1 MTVFNRLGFNFDTN
15 RFGSAHTLS
24 TGAANIV
31 NLISNNVPAMPD
43 WQKSDLA
50 NGAIV
55 RTDYF
60 QNPTT
65 TYVNSMLSSA
75 AIISSNALTIN
86 AFSLAAS
93 ANSLIV
99 ELGKFTSHTNNVSG
113 VTLVF
118 ASDVPS
124 YAGAAGSGQSSLLTL
139 NMAGEPQTNT
149 DIMLGSFTS
158 LFIQDDLT
166 ANANQI
172 LSFSIQLKNCISANT
187 TDDGEG
193 GPSVTTF
200 SSNLANS
207 IISSMSSYCNTTSSI
222 LNTRRMHDWTF
233 HRNLQQVKQDNGFL
247 QQFNN
252 LGATQKYLIKN
263 VIGTT
268 SLVDKLTS
276 ANTI

>member
-1 MTVFNRLGFNFDTN
+1 MSVFNRLGFNFDTA

-24 TGAANIV
+24 TGAANTV
-31 NLISNNVPAMPD
+31 NLISNNMPAMPD
-43 WQKSDLA
+43 WQKTDLN
-50 NGAIV
+50 NGGIT
-55 RTDYF
+55 RTGYF

-86 AFSLAAS
+86 AFSLSAS
-93 ANSLIV
+93 ANSLII
-99 ELGKFTSHTNNVSG
+99 ELGKFVSHTDNIAG
-113 VTLVF
+113 VTTVY

-124 YAGAAGSGQSSLLTL
+124 YAGAASTGQSSLLTL
-139 NMAGEPQTNT
+139 NMAGEPQSNT
-149 DIMLGSFTS
+149 DVMLGSFTS
-158 LFIQDDLT
+158 LFIQDILT
-166 ANANQI
+166 ANANQL
-172 LSFSIQLKNCISANT
+172 LSYSIQLKNSISANT

-193 GPSVTTF
+193 GPSVTTY

-222 LNTRRMHDWTF
+222 LNTRRMHDWNF
-233 HRNLQQVKQDNGFL
+233 HINLQQVTQDNGFL

>member
-1 MTVFNRLGFNFDTN
+1 MSVFNRLGFNFDTT

-24 TGAANIV
+24 TGAANTIT
-31 NLISNNVPAMPD
+31 LISNNIPSMPD
-43 WQKSDLA
+43 WQKSDLS

-55 RTDYF
+55 RTEYF

-113 VTLVF
+113 VTLVYTN
-118 ASDVPS
+118 DVPS

-166 ANANQI
+166 ANANQM
-172 LSFSIQLKNCISANT
+172 LSYSIQLKNSISANT
-187 TDDGEG
+187 TNDGEG
-193 GPSVTTF
+193 GPSVTTY

-233 HRNLQQVKQDNGFL
+233 HRNLQQVTQDNGFL

-252 LGATQKYLIKN
+252 LGGTQKYLIKN

>member
-1 MTVFNRLGFNFDTN
+1 MSVFNRLGFNFDTA

-24 TGAANIV
+24 TGAANTV
-31 NLISNNVPAMPD
+31 NLISNNMPAMPD
-43 WQKSDLA
+43 WQKTDLN
-50 NGAIV
+50 NGGIT
-55 RTDYF
+55 RTGYF

-86 AFSLAAS
+86 AFSLSAS
-93 ANSLIV
+93 ANSLII
-99 ELGKFTSHTNNVSG
+99 ELGKFVSHTDNIAG
-113 VTLVF
+113 VTTVY

-124 YAGAAGSGQSSLLTL
+124 YAGAASTGQSSLLTL
-139 NMAGEPQTNT
+139 NMAGEPQSNT
-149 DIMLGSFTS
+149 DVMLGSFTS
-158 LFIQDDLT
+158 LFIQDILT
-166 ANANQI
+166 ANANQL
-172 LSFSIQLKNCISANT
+172 LSYSIQLKNSISANT
-187 TDDGEG
+187 TNDGEG
-193 GPSVTTF
+193 GPSVTTY

-222 LNTRRMHDWTF
+222 LNTRRMHDWNF
-233 HRNLQQVKQDNGFL
+233 HINLQQVTQDNGFL

>member
-1 MTVFNRLGFNFDTN
+1 MSVFNRLGFNFDTA

-24 TGAANIV
+24 TGAANTD
-31 NLISNNVPAMPD
+31 NLISNNMPAMPD
-43 WQKSDLA
+43 WQKTDLA
-50 NGAIV
+50 NGGIV
-55 RTDYF
+55 RTGYF

-75 AIISSNALTIN
+75 TIISSNALTIN

-93 ANSLIV
+93 ANSLIL
-99 ELGKFTSHTNNVSG
+99 ELGKFVSHTANISG
-113 VTLVF
+113 VTVVY

-124 YAGAAGSGQSSLLTL
+124 YAGAAATGQSSLLTL

-158 LFIQDDLT
+158 LFIQDILT
-166 ANANQI
+166 ANADQI
-172 LSFSIQLKNCISANT
+172 LSYSIQLKNSISANT
-187 TDDGEG
+187 TGGGED
-193 GPSVTTF
+193 GPSVTTY

-207 IISSMSSYCNTTSSI
+207 IISSMSSYCNTTSDI

-233 HRNLQQVKQDNGFL
+233 HRNLQQIMQDNGFL

>member
-1 MTVFNRLGFNFDTN
+1 MTVFNRLGFNFDTT

-24 TGAANIV
+24 TGAANSV
-31 NLISNNVPAMPD
+31 SLISNTIPAMAD

-55 RTDYF
+55 VTDYF
-60 QNPTT
+60 KNPTT

-93 ANSLIV
+93 ANSLII
-99 ELGKFTSHTNNVSG
+99 ELGKFVSHTDNIAG
-113 VTLVF
+113 VTTVF

-124 YAGAAGSGQSSLLTL
+124 YSVSSATGQMSLITL
-139 NMAGEPQTNT
+139 NMCGEQQPNT
-149 DIMLGSFTS
+149 DVMLGSFTS
-158 LFIQDDLT
+158 LFIQDILT
-166 ANANQI
+166 ANADQI
-172 LSFSIQLKNCISANT
+172 LSYSIQLKNSISANV
-187 TDDGEG
+187 TDDGLG
-193 GPSVTTF
+193 GTTITY
-200 SSNLANS
+200 SSNLASNVVNS
-207 IISSMSSYCNTTSSI
+207 IGYYCNTTSAI

-233 HRNLQQVKQDNGFL
+233 HRNIQQVMQDNGFL
-247 QQFNN
+247 QGFSN
-252 LGATQKYLIKN
+252 LGGTQKYLIKN

>member
-24 TGAANIV
+24 TGAANTV

-172 LSFSIQLKNCISANT
+172 LSFSIQLKNSISANT

-193 GPSVTTF
+193 GPSVTTY

-233 HRNLQQVKQDNGFL
+233 HRNLQQVTQDNGFL

>member
-24 TGAANIV
+24 TGAANTV

-113 VTLVF
+113 VTLVS

-158 LFIQDDLT
+158 LFIQDILT
-166 ANANQI
+166 ANADQI
-172 LSFSIQLKNCISANT
+172 LSYSIQLKNSISANT
-187 TDDGEG
+187 TNDGEG
-193 GPSVTTF
+193 GPSVTTY

-233 HRNLQQVKQDNGFL
+233 HRNLQQVTQDNGFL

-268 SLVDKLTS
+268 SLIGKLTS

>member
-1 MTVFNRLGFNFDTN
+1 MSVFNRLGFNFDTT

-24 TGAANIV
+24 TGAANSV
-31 NLISNNVPAMPD
+31 SLISDNMPTMLD

-55 RTDYF
+55 TTDYF
-60 QNPTT
+60 KNPTT

-93 ANSLIV
+93 ANSLIL
-99 ELGKFTSHTNNVSG
+99 ELGKFVSHTDNIAG
-113 VTLVF
+113 VTPVF

-124 YAGAAGSGQSSLLTL
+124 YSVSSATGQMSLITL
-139 NMAGEPQTNT
+139 NMCAEQQSNT
-149 DIMLGSFTS
+149 DVMLGSFTS

-172 LSFSIQLKNCISANT
+172 LTYSIQLKNSISANT
-187 TDDGEG
+187 TNDGEG
-193 GPSVTTF
+193 GPSVTTY

-222 LNTRRMHDWTF
+222 LNTRRIHDWTF
-233 HRNLQQVKQDNGFL
+233 HRNLQQVMQDNGFL
-247 QQFNN
+247 QGFSN
-252 LGATQKYLIKN
+252 LGGTQKYLIKN

-268 SLVDKLTS
+268 SLVGKLTS

>member
-1 MTVFNRLGFNFDTN
+1 MSVFNRLGFNFDTA

-24 TGAANIV
+24 TGAANTV
-31 NLISNNVPAMPD
+31 NLISNNMPAMPD
-43 WQKSDLA
+43 WQKTDLA
-50 NGAIV
+50 NGGIV
-55 RTDYF
+55 RTGYF

-93 ANSLIV
+93 ANSLIL
-99 ELGKFTSHTNNVSG
+99 ELGKFVSHTANISG
-113 VTLVF
+113 VTVVY

-124 YAGAAGSGQSSLLTL
+124 YAGAAATGQSSLLTL
-139 NMAGEPQTNT
+139 NMSGEPQSNT
-149 DIMLGSFTS
+149 DVMLGSFTS
-158 LFIQDDLT
+158 LFIQDILT

-172 LSFSIQLKNCISANT
+172 LTYSTQLRNSISANV
-187 TDDGEG
+187 TDDGLG
-193 GPSVTTF
+193 GTTITYGSNL
-200 SSNLANS
+200 SSNVVNS
-207 IISSMSSYCNTTSSI
+207 IGYYCNTTSDI
-222 LNTRRMHDWTF
+222 LYTRRMHDWTF
-233 HRNLQQVKQDNGFL
+233 HRNLQQVTQDNGFL

>member
-1 MTVFNRLGFNFDTN
+1 MSVFNRLGFNFDTT

-24 TGAANIV
+24 TGAANSV
-31 NLISNNVPAMPD
+31 SLISDNMPTMSD

-55 RTDYF
+55 TTDYF
-60 QNPTT
+60 KNPTT

-93 ANSLIV
+93 ANSLIL
-99 ELGKFTSHTNNVSG
+99 ELGKFVSHTDNIAG
-113 VTLVF
+113 VTPVF

-124 YAGAAGSGQSSLLTL
+124 YSVSSATGQMSLITL
-139 NMAGEPQTNT
+139 NMCAEQQSNT
-149 DIMLGSFTS
+149 DVMLGSFTS

-172 LSFSIQLKNCISANT
+172 LTYSIQLRNSISANV
-187 TDDGEG
+187 TDDGLG
-193 GPSVTTF
+193 GTTITYGSNL
-200 SSNLANS
+200 SSNVVNS
-207 IISSMSSYCNTTSSI
+207 IGYYCNTTSDI
-222 LNTRRMHDWTF
+222 LYTRRIHDWTF
-233 HRNLQQVKQDNGFL
+233 HRNLQQVMQDNGFL
-247 QQFNN
+247 QGFSN
-252 LGATQKYLIKN
+252 LGGTQKYLIKN

-268 SLVDKLTS
+268 SLVGKLTS

>member
-1 MTVFNRLGFNFDTN
+1 
-15 RFGSAHTLS
+15 
-24 TGAANIV
+24 
-31 NLISNNVPAMPD
+31 
-43 WQKSDLA
+43 
-50 NGAIV
+50 
-55 RTDYF
+55 
-60 QNPTT
+60 
-65 TYVNSMLSSA
+65 
-75 AIISSNALTIN
+75 
-86 AFSLAAS
+86 
-93 ANSLIV
+93 
-99 ELGKFTSHTNNVSG
+99 
-113 VTLVF
+113 
-118 ASDVPS
+118 VPS

-158 LFIQDDLT
+158 LFIQDILT
-166 ANANQI
+166 ANADQI
-172 LSFSIQLKNCISANT
+172 LSYSIQLKNSISANT
-187 TDDGEG
+187 TNDGEG
-193 GPSVTTF
+193 GPSVTTY

-233 HRNLQQVKQDNGFL
+233 HRNLQQVTQDNGFL

-268 SLVDKLTS
+268 SLIGKLTS

>member
-24 TGAANIV
+24 TGAANTV

-60 QNPTT
+60 QNPAT

-172 LSFSIQLKNCISANT
+172 LTYSIQLKNSISANT

-193 GPSVTTF
+193 GPSVTTY

-233 HRNLQQVKQDNGFL
+233 HRNLQQVTQDNGFL

-252 LGATQKYLIKN
+252 LGGTQKYLIKN

-268 SLVDKLTS
+268 SLIGKLTS

>member
-1 MTVFNRLGFNFDTN
+1 MTVFNRLGFNFDTA

-24 TGAANIV
+24 TGAANTV
-31 NLISNNVPAMPD
+31 NLISNNMPAMPD
-43 WQKSDLA
+43 WQKTDLN
-50 NGAIV
+50 NGGIT
-55 RTDYF
+55 RTGYF

-86 AFSLAAS
+86 AFSLSAS
-93 ANSLIV
+93 ANSLII
-99 ELGKFTSHTNNVSG
+99 ELGKFVSHTDNIAG
-113 VTLVF
+113 VTTVY

-124 YAGAAGSGQSSLLTL
+124 YAGAASTGQSSLLTL
-139 NMAGEPQTNT
+139 NMAGEPQSNT
-149 DIMLGSFTS
+149 DVMLGSFTS
-158 LFIQDDLT
+158 LFIQDILT
-166 ANANQI
+166 ANTNQL
-172 LSFSIQLKNCISANT
+172 LSYSIQLKNSISANT

-193 GPSVTTF
+193 GPSVTTY

-222 LNTRRMHDWTF
+222 LNTRRMHDWNF
-233 HRNLQQVKQDNGFL
+233 HINLQQVTQDNGFL

>member
-1 MTVFNRLGFNFDTN
+1 MSVFNRLGFNFDTN

-24 TGAANIV
+24 TGAANTI
-31 NLISNNVPAMPD
+31 NLISNNVPLMPD

-172 LSFSIQLKNCISANT
+172 LSYSIQLKNSISANT

-193 GPSVTTF
+193 GPSVTTY
-200 SSNLANS
+200 SSNLSNS
-207 IISSMSSYCNTTSSI
+207 IISSISSYCNSTSSI

-233 HRNLQQVKQDNGFL
+233 HRNLQQVTQDNGFL

-268 SLVDKLTS
+268 SLIGKLTS

>member
-1 MTVFNRLGFNFDTN
+1 MSVFNRLGFNFDTT

-24 TGAANIV
+24 DGAANTV
-31 NLISNNVPAMPD
+31 NLIANTTPTIPD

-55 RTDYF
+55 RSDYF

-75 AIISSNALTIN
+75 ISISSNAFIIN
-86 AFSLAAS
+86 AFSLSAS
-93 ANSLIV
+93 ANSLII
-99 ELGKFTSHTNNVSG
+99 ELNRFVSHTDNISGLTVVSSPD
-113 VTLVF
+113 F
-118 ASDVPS
+118 PS
-124 YAGAAGSGQSSLLTL
+124 YDTAAGVGQMSLMNL
-139 NMAGEPQTNT
+139 NKTGEAQSNT
-149 DIMLGSFTS
+149 DVLLGSFTS

-166 ANANQI
+166 ANTNQL
-172 LSFSIQLKNCISANT
+172 LSYSIQLKNSISANT
-187 TDDGEG
+187 IEGGEG
-193 GPSVTTF
+193 GPSVTTY

-222 LNTRRMHDWTF
+222 LNTRRNHDWTF
-233 HRNLQQVKQDNGFL
+233 YQNSFQVMKDNAFL

-252 LGATQKYLIKN
+252 LGGTQKYLIKN
-263 VIGTT
+263 VVGTT

>member
-1 MTVFNRLGFNFDTN
+1 MSVFNRLGFNFDTT

-24 TGAANIV
+24 TGAANTIT
-31 NLISNNVPAMPD
+31 LISNNIPSMPD

-55 RTDYF
+55 RTEYF

-118 ASDVPS
+118 TSDVPS

-166 ANANQI
+166 ANANQM
-172 LSFSIQLKNCISANT
+172 LSYSIQLKNSISAST
-187 TDDGEG
+187 TNDGEG
-193 GPSVTTF
+193 GPSVTTY
-200 SSNLANS
+200 SSNLTNS

-233 HRNLQQVKQDNGFL
+233 HRNLQQVTQDNGFL

-252 LGATQKYLIKN
+252 LGGTQKYLIKN

-268 SLVDKLTS
+268 SLIGKLTS

>member
-1 MTVFNRLGFNFDTN
+1 MTVFNRLGFNFDTT

-24 TGAANIV
+24 TGAANSV
-31 NLISNNVPAMPD
+31 SLISDTIPAMAD

-55 RTDYF
+55 VTDYF
-60 QNPTT
+60 KNPTT

-93 ANSLIV
+93 ANSLII
-99 ELGKFTSHTNNVSG
+99 ELGKFVSHTDNIAG
-113 VTLVF
+113 VTTVF

-124 YAGAAGSGQSSLLTL
+124 YSVSSATGQMSLITL
-139 NMAGEPQTNT
+139 NRCEEQQSNT
-149 DIMLGSFTS
+149 DVMLGSFTS

-172 LSFSIQLKNCISANT
+172 LTYSIQLKNSISANT
-187 TDDGEG
+187 IDGGEG
-193 GPSVTTF
+193 GPSVTTY

-207 IISSMSSYCNTTSSI
+207 ILSSIGSYCNTTSDI
-222 LNTRRMHDWTF
+222 LYTRRMHDWTF
-233 HRNLQQVKQDNGFL
+233 HRNLQQVMQDDGFL
-247 QQFNN
+247 QGFSN
-252 LGATQKYLIKN
+252 LGGTQKYLIKN

>member
-1 MTVFNRLGFNFDTN
+1 MSVFNRLGFNFDTT

-24 TGAANIV
+24 TGAANSV
-31 NLISNNVPAMPD
+31 SLISDNMPTMSD

-55 RTDYF
+55 TTDYF
-60 QNPTT
+60 KNPTT

-93 ANSLIV
+93 ANSLIL
-99 ELGKFTSHTNNVSG
+99 ELGKFVSHTDNIAG
-113 VTLVF
+113 VTPVF

-124 YAGAAGSGQSSLLTL
+124 YSVSSATGQMSLITL
-139 NMAGEPQTNT
+139 NMCAEQQSNT
-149 DIMLGSFTS
+149 DVMLGSFTS

-172 LSFSIQLKNCISANT
+172 LTYSIQLKNSISANT
-187 TDDGEG
+187 TNDGEG
-193 GPSVTTF
+193 GPSVTTY

-222 LNTRRMHDWTF
+222 LNTRRIHDWTF
-233 HRNLQQVKQDNGFL
+233 HRNLQQVMQDNGFL
-247 QQFNN
+247 QGFSN
-252 LGATQKYLIKN
+252 LGGTQKYLIKN

-268 SLVDKLTS
+268 SLVGKLTS